1 MKKYKRILIKLS
13 GEALADD
20 KNHLILSREKLE
32 KIANVVHYIV
42 TKEKVQVSIVVGAGN
57 IWRGKLA
64 KNMNIDQAT
73 GDYMGMIAT
82 IINATALSNAIEKT
96 GLVCRVMSSLEVK
109 SVAEPYLR
117 LRAIAHLNAN
127 KVVIFAGGTG
137 NPYFT
142 TDTAAALRATETGS
156 DAIFMAKNGVDGIY
170 TADPHVNKNAKLIKN
185 ISFQDVVNKKLG
197 VMDLTA
203 ITTLIS
209 NNDKIR
215 IHVFSMD
222 DEKNFY
228 KVLHGVSIGTTVS
241 KTGK

>member
-1 MKKYKRILIKLS
+1 MEKYKRILIKLS
-13 GEALADD
+13 GEALSDE
-20 KNHLILSREKLE
+20 KNHLILSRKKLE
-32 KIANVVHYIV
+32 NIANVVNYIV
-42 TKEKVQVSIVVGAGN
+42 TKEKIQVSIVVGAGN

-64 KNMNIDQAT
+64 KDMNIDQAT

-127 KVVIFAGGTG
+127 KVVIFAAGTG

-142 TDTAAALRATETGS
+142 TDTAAALRATETNS
-156 DAIFMAKNGVDGIY
+156 DAIFMAKNGVDGVY
-170 TADPHVNKNAKLIKN
+170 TADPRIDKNAKLIKR
-185 ISFQDVVNKKLG
+185 ISFQEIVNKKLG
-197 VMDLTA
+197 AMDLTA
-203 ITTLIS
+203 LTTLMA

-215 IHVFSMD
+215 IHVFNMS

-228 KVLHGVSIGTTVS
+228 KVLHGTSIGTTIS
-241 KTGK
+241 KDGK